1 MSRVSGSDM
10 PVIFITGPTAAGKS
24 ALAMALAAHYG
35 GEIISADSAQVYRGM
50 DIGTA
55 KPSVHEQQQVGHHL
69 LDVCDPAEPYST
81 ARFVADART
90 AIREIQQRGHLPL
103 VVGGTNLYLR
113 ALEFG
118 ISELPSADPAL
129 RESISAEAAAQG
141 WPAMHRQ
148 LRELDPERA
157 AQLHPNDGQRI
168 QRALEI
174 VQSTGK
180 PVAHWYA
187 QPRADALSPAPLKL
201 AVVPTSRER
210 LRSSIAARFRK
221 MMADGFLDEVVR
233 LHQRGDLTRELPSI
247 RSVGYRQLWAHLEG
261 ECGLEDAVER
271 AIIATGQFA
280 KRQMT
285 WLNSETSLQRLNSE
299 HSDLFGKAIQTI
311 DAHIHSAL

>member
-1 MSRVSGSDM
+1 MSGGANPHL
-10 PVIFITGPTAAGKS
+10 PVVFVTGPTAAGKS

-50 DIGTA
+50 NIGTA
-55 KPSVHEQQQVGHHL
+55 KPSADEQMRVPHHL
-69 LDVCDPAEPYST
+69 LDICDPAEAYST
-81 ARFVADART
+81 ARFVADARA
-90 AIREIQQRGHLPL
+90 AIRGVQERGRLPL

-118 ISELPSADPAL
+118 ISDLPSADPAL
-129 RESISAEAAAQG
+129 RESISAAAAAQG
-141 WPAMHRQ
+141 WPAMHRR
-148 LRELDPERA
+148 LGELDPQRA

-180 PVAHWYA
+180 TVAHWYA
-187 QPRADALSPAPLKL
+187 QPRADAMTPAPLKL
-201 AVVPTSRER
+201 GVIPGSRAR
-210 LRSSIAARFRK
+210 LRSSIAERFRQ
-221 MMADGFLDEVVR
+221 MMAAGFLDEVVR
-233 LHQRGDLTRELPSI
+233 LYQRGDLTRELPSI

-261 ECGLEDAVER
+261 ECSLDDAVER

-285 WLNSETSLQRLNSE
+285 WLNSETRLQRLNSE
-299 HSDLFGKAIQTI
+299 ESNLLQKANKLI
-311 DAHIHSAL
+311 DTHVRSPL